1 MKKLCVTVALTGGI
15 TQKGTGKG
23 ATPYLPITPDEMAE
37 ETRRC
42 VEAGASIVHIH
53 ARDPES
59 GAVTSDLSVFREIVN
74 KIRAKCD
81 VIICLTTGGSLE
93 QKLEERLAVVPNLK
107 PEIASYTGGLL
118 IYGIYSRNA
127 KKWLLDIAPPLTY
140 HDMEEFARV
149 MGENGVIPEIEI
161 YSAGHL
167 ENIKKIMET
176 GYLKPPLHF
185 QIVMGMPGQVTASTP
200 HNLIHI
206 ADTIKREF
214 PSDSLWGCCAVG
226 GQQWPIC
233 TMAAILGSD
242 GVRTGMEDNIYT
254 ERGELAT
261 SNAQL
266 VEKMVRLCRG
276 VGRDIAS
283 VDDARQI
290 WGINNRKDK

>member
-1 MKKLCVTVALTGGI
+1 MKKLIVTVALTGGI

-23 ATPYLPITPDEMAE
+23 CTPYLTITADEMAE

-53 ARDPES
+53 ARDPQT
-59 GAVTSDLSVFREIVN
+59 GAVTSDLKIFQEIVE
-74 KIRAKCD
+74 KVRAKCD
-81 VIICLTTGGSLE
+81 AIVCLTTGGGLD
-93 QKLEERLAVVPNLK
+93 QTLEERLAVVPHIK
-107 PEIASYTGGLL
+107 PEIASYTGGLIL
-118 IYGIYSRNA
+118 YGMYNRVD
-127 KKWLLDIAPPLTY
+127 KRWLLDMAPPLKY

-161 YSAGHL
+161 YSASHL
-167 ENIKKIMET
+167 ENIKRVMET

-185 QIVMGMPGQVTASTP
+185 QIVMGMPGQITASTP
-200 HNLIHI
+200 HNLMHI
-206 ADTIKREF
+206 ADTIRREF
-214 PSDSLWGCCAVG
+214 PSDSVWGCCAVG

-233 TMAAILGSD
+233 TMAAILGAD
-242 GVRTGMEDNIYT
+242 GVRTGMEDNIYI

-266 VEKMVRLCRG
+266 VEKLVGLCRG
-276 VGRDIAS
+276 VGREIAS

-290 WGINNRKDK
+290 WGIPSI